1 MRSPHSGLVHRQG
14 RPAHA
19 GSAAEVTPVG
29 EIIGSVGHYRFTPG
43 TICRLM
49 WEDYD
54 RLVGKRVAATAA

>member
-1 MRSPHSGLVHRQG
+1 MPSELANAQEVFLT
-14 RPAHA
+14 

-29 EIIGSVGHYRFTPG
+29 EIIGQHGPYRFIPG

-54 RLVGKRVAATAA
+54 RTVGKRVAATAA